1 MEDIIIQELRESV
14 EVKKAT
20 ESLVGEIAEAAQ
32 AVIDALKAGSKVILF
47 GNGGSAADTQHIA
60 CELVG
65 RFGRERPALPAVA
78 LTTDTSVLTAV
89 GNDTGFENIF
99 ARQVE
104 ALAKAG
110 DVAIAI
116 STSGSSPDV
125 LKAVEVAREKGCKV
139 VGFTGKNGKKLA
151 DLADLAVVI
160 PSDETPRIQEAHI
173 TIGHI
178 ICRLVEEEIF
188 GKKK

>member
-1 MEDIIIQELRESV
+1 MEDIIVRELKESI
-14 EVKKAT
+14 EVKRAIA
-20 ESLVGEIAEAAQ
+20 EGMAGEIAEAARM
-32 AVIDALKAGSKVILF
+32 VIDALRAGGRVILF
-47 GNGGSAADTQHIA
+47 GNGGSAADAQHIA

-65 RFGRERPALPAVA
+65 RFGRERPALPAIA

-89 GNDTGFENIF
+89 GNDIGFENIF

-104 ALAKAG
+104 ALANSG

-125 LKAVEVAREKGCKV
+125 IKAVGVAREKGCKV
-139 VGFTGKNGKKLA
+139 IGFTGKNGQKLAGLA
-151 DLADLAVVI
+151 DLAIVV
-160 PSDETPRIQEAHI
+160 PSDKTPRIQEAHI

-188 GKKK
+188 GKS